1 MFFATVYQKMENFRR
16 MLKLW
21 SVLRMN
27 VINVKE
33 MRRVEEQFKHV
44 KALLNENYW
53 MHTKANN
60 FRQVEV
66 NGTIVGMQY
75 SVLYVSSRF
84 LQRSFALLLAIALF
98 SLILIASLCLHPY
111 KILEWRVEWYHL
123 NHHFPC

>member
-1 MFFATVYQKMENFRR
+1 MFFATVYQKMEYFRR

-44 KALLNENYW
+44 KAVLNENYW

-66 NGTIVGMQY
+66 NGTTEVGMHFLS
-75 SVLYVSSRF
+75 SVLCI
-84 LQRSFALLLAIALF
+84 FATKILYAITRYGAILAIAD
-98 SLILIASLCLHPY
+98 SQPVPASL
-111 KILEWRVEWYHL
+111 
-123 NHHFPC
+123 